1 MRVLHWR
8 AGFCYVYTNMAA
20 RKGKTSNVR
29 REALGILMQ
38 GAWVLLLLA
47 LASYDAKDTADW
59 AADTHATLNYIGPV
73 GAWVA
78 WGVFRTFGLAGFL
91 TPLLLAVWGLMM
103 VFRSGDRVWPRVL
116 WMLGLL
122 CGVCVLMDI
131 QLPFWDGVAPERFNL
146 DQMPGGFA
154 GLFLGRMFITN
165 FLGKVGAA
173 IISVAVIVGG
183 LFFVSQTHPA
193 ELWGALQDAWY
204 RWQERRE
211 ERAAQHRTAQEQ
223 AEREAILLERERLKL
238 ERELEKE
245 RRIQEKEARRQEQE
259 TRRQQKEDEQ
269 QAKEDARR
277 REAEERVRRE
287 REEAAAREQEEAAR
301 KAAFMKRL
309 AEQQK
314 AEAEKKA
321 AEERLAKQ
329 ARAEAEKAAK
339 QQAAEEANRPAPKWA
354 LPPLSLLQPIPEGAG
369 ARAGADELEKT
380 IHIIRATLAEF
391 GIEAEVTHV
400 EQGPVVTR
408 YELLPAANVKIERIG
423 NLANNITLALKA
435 ESIRVQA
442 PIPGKGVVGIEVPNR
457 SAAPVVLRQLLESAA
472 WSTSKAAL
480 PLALGQDVGGHIL
493 MADLASLPH
502 MLIAGATGQGK
513 TVCMNSILAGLLMT
527 RTPEDLRLILIDPK
541 IVEFSGYN
549 DLPHLETPV
558 ITDAKKVVNALRI
571 AIQEMEKRFKLF
583 HRAKVRDI
591 RSFNQRPKAEQAA
604 LFDAAAP
611 AAPAADAAADDA
623 ADLPPAAPDEG
634 AEEPLPDRLPYW
646 VIIIDELADLML
658 TAQQDIEP
666 RIQKLTQLARATG
679 IHMIIATQRPTV
691 DIITGT
697 IKSNIPGRVAFKVA
711 QKNDSRV
718 VIDQEG
724 ADKLV
729 GKGDMLVLTGAN
741 KLIRAQGAWTKD
753 EEIQAIADHW
763 KQQGKPRFDARFTA
777 KESAGGGVGL
787 PDAPEED
794 EELIQQAIEVIRQTR
809 RASTSSIQRR
819 LRIGYT
825 RAARL
830 IDILEEK
837 GMVGPPRGAEPREIL
852 FDLDGFGA
860 AGSELGG
867 DDEDDNTP
875 PA

>member
-1 MRVLHWR
+1 
-8 AGFCYVYTNMAA
+8 MAA
-20 RKGKTSNVR
+20 KKSNSTNVR

-38 GAWVLLLLA
+38 GLWVLLLLA
-47 LASYDAKDTADW
+47 LASYDAKDTVDW
-59 AADTHATLNYIGPV
+59 ASETPSTLNYIGPV

-78 WGVFRTFGLAGFL
+78 WAVFRLFGLAGFL
-91 TPLLLAVWGLMM
+91 VPILLASWGLMM

-116 WMLGLL
+116 WMLGIL

-193 ELWGALQDAWY
+193 ELWGALQDAWN

-223 AEREAILLERERLKL
+223 AEREALLLERERLKL

-245 RRIQEKEARRQEQE
+245 RRLQEKEARRL
-259 TRRQQKEDEQ
+259 QKEQEQ
-269 QAKEDARR
+269 QAKDDARR
-277 REAEERVRRE
+277 QEAEERVRRE
-287 REEAAAREQEEAAR
+287 REEAAAREKEEAAR
-301 KAAFMKRL
+301 KAAFLKRL

-329 ARAEAEKAAK
+329 ARAEADKTARQRE
-339 QQAAEEANRPAPKWA
+339 EEADRPPPKWA
-354 LPPLSLLQPIPEGAG
+354 LPPMTLLQPIPEGAA
-369 ARAGADELEKT
+369 ARAGAAELEKT
-380 IHIIRATLAEF
+380 IHVIRATLAEF

-408 YELLPAANVKIERIG
+408 YELLPAANVKVERIG
-423 NLANNITLALKA
+423 NLANNLTLALKA
-435 ESIRVQA
+435 DSIRVQA

-472 WSTSKAAL
+472 WTTSKAAL
-480 PLALGQDVGGHIL
+480 PLALGQDVGGHVL
-493 MADLASLPH
+493 MADLAALPH
-502 MLIAGATGQGK
+502 LLIAGATGQGK

-541 IVEFSGYN
+541 IVEFSGYA

-591 RSFNQRPKAEQAA
+591 RSYNQRPKAEQPA
-604 LFDAAAP
+604 LFDAAAGTGP
-611 AAPAADAAADDA
+611 EPEEADAAPAAE
-623 ADLPPAAPDEG
+623 P

-741 KLIRAQGAWTKD
+741 KLVRAQGAWTKD

-763 KQQGKPRFDARFTA
+763 KQQGKPRYDDRFTA
-777 KESAGGGVGL
+777 KESAGGGGL

-794 EELIQQAIEVIRQTR
+794 EELIQQAIEVIRATR

-852 FDLDGFGA
+852 FDLDGFG
-860 AGSELGG
+860 GSPDGG
-867 DDEDDNTP
+867 DAADDDDLP

>member
-1 MRVLHWR
+1 M
-8 AGFCYVYTNMAA
+8 AGK
-20 RKGKTSNVR
+20 KGKLANVR

-38 GAWVLLLLA
+38 GVWILLLLA
-47 LASYDAKDTADW
+47 LASYDAKDTSDW
-59 AADTHATLNYIGPV
+59 ASGAPSTVNYIGPV
-73 GAWVA
+73 GAWAA
-78 WGVFRTFGLAGFL
+78 WGVFRLFGLGGFL
-91 TPLLLAVWGLMM
+91 FPLLLAIWGLWLI
-103 VFRSGDRVWPRVL
+103 FQSGERTWPRVL
-116 WMLGLL
+116 WMLGILS
-122 CGVCVLMDI
+122 GVCVLMDL
-131 QLPFWDGVAPERFNL
+131 QMPFWNEISPERFNL
-146 DQMPGGFA
+146 NKMPGGFA
-154 GLFLGRMFITN
+154 GLFLGRMFIAN
-165 FLGKVGAA
+165 FLGVVGAA
-173 IISVAVIVGG
+173 IISLATIVGG
-183 LFFVSQTHPA
+183 LFFVSQTHPL
-193 ELWGALQDAWY
+193 ELWGALVDAWN

-223 AEREAILLERERLKL
+223 AEREALLLERERLKL

-245 RRIQEKEARRQEQE
+245 RRVQEREDRRLQREREQE
-259 TRRQQKEDEQ
+259 EKTTARQ
-269 QAKEDARR
+269 

-287 REEAAAREQEEAAR
+287 REEAAEREQEEAAR
-301 KAAFMKRL
+301 KAAFLKRL

-314 AEAEKKA
+314 AEADKKA

-339 QQAAEEANRPAPKWA
+339 TAAEEANRPAPKWV
-354 LPPLSLLQPIPEGAG
+354 LPSQALLQPIPEGAG

-408 YELLPAANVKIERIG
+408 YELLPAANVKVERIG

-435 ESIRVQA
+435 DSIRVQA

-457 SAAPVVLRQLLESAA
+457 SAAPVVLRQLFESAA
-472 WSTSKAAL
+472 WTTSKAAL
-480 PLALGQDVGGHIL
+480 PLALGQDVGGHVL
-493 MADLASLPH
+493 MADLAALPH

-527 RTPEDLRLILIDPK
+527 RTPEELRLILIDPK

-549 DLPHLETPV
+549 DLPHLLVPV
-558 ITDAKKVVNALRI
+558 ITDAKKVITGLRW
-571 AIQEMEKRFKLF
+571 AIQEMEKRFKMF
-583 HRAKVRDI
+583 HEAKVRDI
-591 RSFNQRPKAEQAA
+591 RSFNQRPKAEQPA
-604 LFDAAAP
+604 LFGAEAAGAP
-611 AAPAADAAADDA
+611 PVPA
-623 ADLPPAAPDEG
+623 EG
-634 AEEPLPDRLPYW
+634 AEPAAAAEEAPPEALPDRLPYV

-666 RIQKLTQLARATG
+666 QIQKLTQLARATG

-718 VIDQEG
+718 IIDQEG

-741 KLIRAQGAWTKD
+741 KLVRAQGAWTKD

-763 KQQGKPRFDARFTA
+763 KRQGKPRF
-777 KESAGGGVGL
+777 ESALQAKIEGKGGVDL
-787 PDAPEED
+787 PEAPEED
-794 EELIQQAIEVIRQTR
+794 EELIQQAIEVIRMTR

-837 GMVGPPRGAEPREIL
+837 GMVGPSRGAEPREIL
-852 FDLDGFGA
+852 FDLDGFGSA
-860 AGSELGG
+860 ADAGGG
-867 DDEDDNTP
+867 DEENP
-875 PA
+875 QA

>member
-1 MRVLHWR
+1 M
-8 AGFCYVYTNMAA
+8 AGK
-20 RKGKTSNVR
+20 KGKLANVR
-29 REALGILMQ
+29 REAAGILMQ
-38 GAWVLLLLA
+38 GLWVLLLLA
-47 LASYDAKDTADW
+47 LASYDAKDTSDW
-59 AADTHATLNYIGPV
+59 ASEAPSTLNYIGPV
-73 GAWVA
+73 GAWAA
-78 WGVFRTFGLAGFL
+78 WGVFRLFGLAGFL
-91 TPLLLAVWGLMM
+91 FPLLLAVWGLWMIL
-103 VFRSGDRVWPRVL
+103 RSGERAWPRVL
-116 WMLGLL
+116 WMLGIL

-131 QLPFWDGVAPERFNL
+131 QMPFWNEVSPERFNL
-146 DQMPGGFA
+146 NKMPGGFA

-165 FLGKVGAA
+165 FLGVVGAA
-173 IISVAVIVGG
+173 IVSLATIVGG

-211 ERAAQHRTAQEQ
+211 ERAAKHRTAQEQ

-245 RRIQEKEARRQEQE
+245 RRIQEKEARRQ
-259 TRRQQKEDEQ
+259 QKEDEQ

-287 REEAAAREQEEAAR
+287 REETAAREKEESAR

-314 AEAEKKA
+314 AEADKKA

-339 QQAAEEANRPAPKWA
+339 QQAAEEANRPAPKWS
-354 LPPLSLLQPIPEGAG
+354 LPPMTLLQPIPEGAG

-457 SAAPVVLRQLLESAA
+457 SAAPVVLRQLFESAA
-472 WSTSKAAL
+472 WTTSKAAL
-480 PLALGQDVGGHIL
+480 PLALGQDVGGHVL
-493 MADLASLPH
+493 MADLAALPH

-604 LFDAAAP
+604 LFDSAAP
-611 AAPAADAAADDA
+611 AAPAEEEAGDA
-623 ADLPPAAPDEG
+623 ADLPPLAPDG
-634 AEEPLPDRLPYW
+634 AAEEPLPDRLPYW

-763 KQQGKPRFDARFTA
+763 KQQGKPRFDSRFTA
-777 KESAGGGVGL
+777 KESAGGGIGL

-837 GMVGPPRGAEPREIL
+837 GMVGPPRGAEAREIL

-860 AGSELGG
+860 AGTPDG
-867 DDEDDNTP
+867 DSEDDPQARMDT
-875 PA
+875 

>member
-1 MRVLHWR
+1 
-8 AGFCYVYTNMAA
+8 MAA
-20 RKGKTSNVR
+20 KKTNSTNVR

-38 GAWVLLLLA
+38 GLWVLLLLA
-47 LASYDAKDTADW
+47 LASYDAKDTVDW
-59 AADTHATLNYIGPV
+59 ASETPATLNYIGPV

-78 WGVFRTFGLAGFL
+78 WAVFRLFGLAGFL
-91 TPLLLAVWGLMM
+91 VPILLASWGLMM

-116 WMLGLL
+116 WMLGIL

-165 FLGKVGAA
+165 FLGQVGAA
-173 IISVAVIVGG
+173 IISVAVVVGG

-193 ELWGALQDAWY
+193 ELWGALQDAWN

-223 AEREAILLERERLKL
+223 AEREALLLERERLKL

-245 RRIQEKEARRQEQE
+245 RRLQEKEARRL
-259 TRRQQKEDEQ
+259 QKEQEQ
-269 QAKEDARR
+269 QAKDDARR
-277 REAEERVRRE
+277 QEAEERVRRE

-301 KAAFMKRL
+301 KAAFLKRL

-339 QQAAEEANRPAPKWA
+339 HQAAEEADQPPPKWA
-354 LPPLSLLQPIPEGAG
+354 LPPMTLLQPIPEGAA
-369 ARAGADELEKT
+369 ARAGAAELEKT
-380 IHIIRATLAEF
+380 IHVIRATLAEF

-408 YELLPAANVKIERIG
+408 YELLPAANVKVERIG
-423 NLANNITLALKA
+423 ALSNNITLALKA
-435 ESIRVQA
+435 DSIRVQA

-457 SAAPVVLRQLLESAA
+457 SAAPVVLRQLLESAS
-472 WSTSKAAL
+472 WTTSKAAL

-493 MADLASLPH
+493 MADLAALPH
-502 MLIAGATGQGK
+502 LLIAGATGQGK

-527 RTPEDLRLILIDPK
+527 QTPEELRLILIDPK

-591 RSFNQRPKAEQAA
+591 RSFNQRPKAEQPA
-604 LFDAAAP
+604 LFDAAAGAEP
-611 AAPAADAAADDA
+611 NPDEADAAPAAE
-623 ADLPPAAPDEG
+623 P
-634 AEEPLPDRLPYW
+634 AEEPLPERLPYW

-679 IHMIIATQRPTV
+679 IHMVIATQRPTV

-741 KLIRAQGAWTKD
+741 KLVRAQGAWTKD

-763 KQQGKPRFDARFTA
+763 KQQGKPRFDERFTA
-777 KESAGGGVGL
+777 KEGAAGGVGL

-794 EELIQQAIEVIRQTR
+794 EELIQQAIEVIRMTR

-852 FDLDGFGA
+852 FDLDGFG
-860 AGSELGG
+860 GSGDGG
-867 DDEDDNTP
+867 DESADDELP

>member
-1 MRVLHWR
+1 L
-8 AGFCYVYTNMAA
+8 T
-20 RKGKTSNVR
+20 NVR

-38 GAWVLLLLA
+38 GLWVLLLLA
-47 LASYDAKDTADW
+47 LVSYTWLDIPRD
-59 AADTHATLNYIGPV
+59 HAPSNSETVNYIGPA
-73 GAWVA
+73 GAWAA
-78 WGVFRTFGLAGFL
+78 WAVFNVFGLAGFL
-91 TPLLLAVWGLMM
+91 FPLMLAVWGLLMI
-103 VFRSGDRVWPRVL
+103 VQSGERVWPRVL
-116 WMLGLL
+116 WMLGILA
-122 CGVCVLMDI
+122 GICVLVDI
-131 QLPFWDGVAPERFNL
+131 QLPFWNQMSPERFNL
-146 DQMPGGFA
+146 NQMPGGFV
-154 GLFLGRMFITN
+154 GLFLGRMLLTN
-165 FLGKVGAA
+165 FLGVVGAA
-173 IISVAVIVGG
+173 IISMVVVIGG
-183 LFFVSQTHPA
+183 FFFVSQTHPA
-193 ELWGALQDAWY
+193 ELWRALGELWA

-211 ERAAQHRTAQEQ
+211 ERAASHRTAQEQ
-223 AEREAILLERERLKL
+223 AEREALLLERERLKL
-238 ERELEKE
+238 ERELQKE
-245 RRIQEKEARRQEQE
+245 RRLQEKEDRRRQKDREQE
-259 TRRQQKEDEQ
+259 EKE
-269 QAKEDARR
+269 AARH

-287 REEAAAREQEEAAR
+287 KEEAAAREKEEAAR
-301 KAAFMKRL
+301 KAAFLKRL

-314 AEAEKKA
+314 AEEEKKA
-321 AEERLAKQ
+321 AEERAAKQ
-329 ARAEAEKAAK
+329 ARLDAERSAK
-339 QQAAEEANRPAPKWA
+339 RVEEEANVPPPKWV
-354 LPPLSLLQPIPEGAG
+354 LPPLSLLQPVPPGAG

-380 IHIIRATLAEF
+380 IHAIRATLAEF

-408 YELLPAANVKIERIG
+408 YELLPAANVKVERIG
-423 NLANNITLALKA
+423 ALSNNLTLALKA
-435 ESIRVQA
+435 DSIRVQA

-457 SAAPVVLRQLLESAA
+457 SAAPVVLRQLMESAS
-472 WSTSKAAL
+472 WTTSKAAL
-480 PLALGQDVGGHIL
+480 PLALGQDVGGHVL
-493 MADLASLPH
+493 MADLAALPH
-502 MLIAGATGQGK
+502 LLIAGATGQGK

-527 RTPEDLRLILIDPK
+527 QTPEELRLILIDPK

-591 RSFNQRPKAEQAA
+591 RSYNQRPKTEQPA
-604 LFDAAAP
+604 LFATAAGAEP
-611 AAPAADAAADDA
+611 NPEEA
-623 ADLPPAAPDEG
+623 EG
-634 AEEPLPDRLPYW
+634 APTAEPSEEPLPDRLPYW

-691 DIITGT
+691 DIVTGT

-741 KLIRAQGAWTKD
+741 KLVRAQGAWTKD

-763 KQQGKPRFDARFTA
+763 KQQGKPRYDERFTV
-777 KESAGGGVGL
+777 KEGNGGGVGL

-837 GMVGPPRGAEPREIL
+837 GMVGPPRGSEAREIL
-852 FDLDGFGA
+852 FDLDGFAA
-860 AGSELGG
+860 AGTEDGG
-867 DDEDDNTP
+867 AENP
-875 PA
+875 QA

>member
-1 MRVLHWR
+1 MHWR
-8 AGFCYVYTNMAA
+8 EGVCYIYTNMAGK
-20 RKGKTSNVR
+20 KGKLANVR
-29 REALGILMQ
+29 REATGILMQ
-38 GAWVLLLLA
+38 AAWVLLLLA
-47 LASYDAKDTADW
+47 LVSYTWLDIPWEHSPSNSPTA
-59 AADTHATLNYIGPV
+59 NYIGPV
-73 GAWVA
+73 GAWAA
-78 WGVFRTFGLAGFL
+78 WGVFKLFGLAGFL
-91 TPLLLAVWGLMM
+91 FPLLLAVWGVLMI
-103 VFRSGDRVWPRVL
+103 VQSGERVWPRVL
-116 WMLGLL
+116 WMLGILS
-122 CGVCVLMDI
+122 GICVLVDI
-131 QLPFWDGVAPERFNL
+131 QSEFWNRMSMERLNL
-146 DQMPGGFA
+146 SQMPGGLI
-154 GLFLGRMFITN
+154 GYFLGRLLLTN
-165 FLGKVGAA
+165 FLGVVGSA
-173 IISVAVIVGG
+173 IVCVGVMVGG

-193 ELWGALQDAWY
+193 ELWRALVDAWY

-211 ERAAQHRTAQEQ
+211 ERAALHRTAQEQ
-223 AEREAILLERERLKL
+223 AEREAVLLERERLKL

-245 RRIQEKEARRQEQE
+245 RRIQEREDRRL
-259 TRRQQKEDEQ
+259 QKEREQ
-269 QAKEDARR
+269 QG
-277 REAEERVRRE
+277 
-287 REEAAAREQEEAAR
+287 REEARQREVEERLRREKEETAAREKEEAAR
-301 KAAFMKRL
+301 KASFLKRL
-309 AEQQK
+309 ADQQK
-314 AEAEKKA
+314 AEEEKKA
-321 AEERLAKQ
+321 AEERAAKQ
-329 ARAEAEKAAK
+329 ARLEAEKNAK
-339 QQAAEEANRPAPKWA
+339 MAAEEANRPAPKWA
-354 LPPLSLLQPIPEGAG
+354 LPPMTLLQPVPEGAG

-380 IHIIRATLAEF
+380 IQTIRNTLAEF

-408 YELLPAANVKIERIG
+408 YELLPAANVKVERIG
-423 NLANNITLALKA
+423 ALANNITLALKA
-435 ESIRVQA
+435 ESVRVQA

-472 WSTSKAAL
+472 WTTSKAAL
-480 PLALGQDVGGHIL
+480 PLALGQDVGGHVL
-493 MADLASLPH
+493 MADLAALPH

-549 DLPHLETPV
+549 DLPHLLVPV
-558 ITDAKKVVNALRI
+558 ITDAKKVISGLRV

-583 HRAKVRDI
+583 HQAGVRDI
-591 RSFNQRPKAEQAA
+591 RSFNQRPKAEQTA
-604 LFDAAAP
+604 LFEGDS
-611 AAPAADAAADDA
+611 DEK
-623 ADLPPAAPDEG
+623 PPAEGEEAPEEG
-634 AEEPLPDRLPYW
+634 EGAAGAEAEEPLPDRLPYW

-718 VIDQEG
+718 VLDQEG

-741 KLIRAQGAWTKD
+741 KLVRAQGAWTKD

-763 KQQGKPRFDARFTA
+763 KRQGHPRFDSRLLA
-777 KESAGGGVGL
+777 KDGKGGGGVDL

-837 GMVGPPRGAEPREIL
+837 GMVGPPRGSEAREIL

-860 AGSELGG
+860 AAGADAG
-867 DDEDDNTP
+867 DEEKP
-875 PA
+875 QA

>member
-1 MRVLHWR
+1 M
-8 AGFCYVYTNMAA
+8 AGK
-20 RKGKTSNVR
+20 KGKLANVR
-29 REALGILMQ
+29 REAAGILMQ
-38 GAWVLLLLA
+38 GLWILLLLA
-47 LASYDAKDTADW
+47 LASYDAKDTSDW
-59 AADTHATLNYIGPV
+59 ASGAPSTLNYIGPV
-73 GAWVA
+73 GAWAA
-78 WGVFRTFGLAGFL
+78 WGVFRLFGLAGFL
-91 TPLLLAVWGLMM
+91 VPLLLAVWGLWMI
-103 VFRSGDRVWPRVL
+103 VQSGERTWPRVL
-116 WMLGLL
+116 WMLGIL

-131 QLPFWDGVAPERFNL
+131 QMPFWNEVSPERFNL
-146 DQMPGGFA
+146 NKMPGGFA

-165 FLGKVGAA
+165 FLGVVGAA
-173 IISVAVIVGG
+173 IISLAVIVGG

-193 ELWGALQDAWY
+193 ELWGALVDAWN
-204 RWQERRE
+204 RWRERRE
-211 ERAAQHRTAQEQ
+211 ERAALHRTAQEQ
-223 AEREAILLERERLKL
+223 AEREALLLERERLKL

-245 RRIQEKEARRQEQE
+245 RRIQEKEDRRRQ
-259 TRRQQKEDEQ
+259 KEEEQ
-269 QAKEDARR
+269 QAKQEARQ

-287 REEAAAREQEEAAR
+287 REEAAAREKEEAAR
-301 KAAFMKRL
+301 KATFMKRL
-309 AEQQK
+309 ADQQK
-314 AEAEKKA
+314 AEEEKKA
-321 AEERLAKQ
+321 AEERAAKQ

-339 QQAAEEANRPAPKWA
+339 RQAEEASLPAPKWA
-354 LPPLSLLQPIPEGAG
+354 LPPMSLLQPVPQGAG

-380 IHIIRATLAEF
+380 IHVIRATLAEF

-408 YELLPAANVKIERIG
+408 YELLPAAGVKLERIG
-423 NLANNITLALKA
+423 ALSNNLTLALKA
-435 ESIRVQA
+435 DSIRVQA

-457 SAAPVVLRQLLESAA
+457 SAAPVVLRQLMESAT
-472 WSTSKAAL
+472 WTTSKASL
-480 PLALGQDVGGHIL
+480 PLALGQDVGGHVL

-527 RTPEDLRLILIDPK
+527 RTPEELRLILIDPK

-591 RSFNQRPKAEQAA
+591 RSYNQRPKAEQTDLFEAA
-604 LFDAAAP
+604 AEAAP
-611 AAPAADAAADDA
+611 AEEAEAEAAVEAFPAATNEA
-623 ADLPPAAPDEG
+623 G
-634 AEEPLPDRLPYW
+634 EEPLPDRLPYW

-763 KQQGKPRFDARFTA
+763 KLQGKPRYDARFTA
-777 KESAGGGVGL
+777 KETGAGGVGL

-794 EELIQQAIEVIRQTR
+794 EELIQQAIEVIRTTR

-852 FDLDGFGA
+852 FDLDGYGTA
-860 AGSELGG
+860 SPADG
-867 DDEDDNTP
+867 DGEDDSQARMDT
-875 PA
+875 

>member
-1 MRVLHWR
+1 M
-8 AGFCYVYTNMAA
+8 AGK
-20 RKGKTSNVR
+20 KGKLANVR

-38 GAWVLLLLA
+38 GVWILLLLA
-47 LASYDAKDTADW
+47 LASYDAKDTSDW
-59 AADTHATLNYIGPV
+59 ASGAPSTVNYIGPV
-73 GAWVA
+73 GAWAA
-78 WGVFRTFGLAGFL
+78 WGVFRLFGLGGFL
-91 TPLLLAVWGLMM
+91 FPLLLAIWGLWLI
-103 VFRSGDRVWPRVL
+103 FQSGERTWPRVL
-116 WMLGLL
+116 WMLGIL
-122 CGVCVLMDI
+122 CGVCVLMDL
-131 QLPFWDGVAPERFNL
+131 QMPFWNEISPERFNL
-146 DQMPGGFA
+146 NKMPGGFA
-154 GLFLGRMFITN
+154 GLFLGRMFIAN
-165 FLGKVGAA
+165 FLGVVGAA
-173 IISVAVIVGG
+173 IISLATIVGG
-183 LFFVSQTHPA
+183 LFFVSQTHPL
-193 ELWGALQDAWY
+193 ELWGALVDAWN

-223 AEREAILLERERLKL
+223 AEREALLLERERLKL

-245 RRIQEKEARRQEQE
+245 RRVQEREDRRLQREREQE
-259 TRRQQKEDEQ
+259 EKTTARQ
-269 QAKEDARR
+269 

-287 REEAAAREQEEAAR
+287 REEAAEREQEEAAR
-301 KAAFMKRL
+301 KAAFLKRL

-314 AEAEKKA
+314 AEADKKA

-339 QQAAEEANRPAPKWA
+339 TAAEEANRPAPKWV
-354 LPPLSLLQPIPEGAG
+354 LPSQALLQPIPEGAG

-408 YELLPAANVKIERIG
+408 YELLPAANVKVERIG

-435 ESIRVQA
+435 DSIRVQA

-472 WSTSKAAL
+472 WTTSKAAL
-480 PLALGQDVGGHIL
+480 PLALGQDVGGHVL
-493 MADLASLPH
+493 MADLAALPH

-527 RTPEDLRLILIDPK
+527 RTPEELRLILIDPK

-549 DLPHLETPV
+549 DLPHLLVPV
-558 ITDAKKVVNALRI
+558 ITDAKKVITGLRW
-571 AIQEMEKRFKLF
+571 AIQEMEKRFKMF
-583 HRAKVRDI
+583 HEAKVRDI
-591 RSFNQRPKAEQAA
+591 RSFNQRPKAEQPA
-604 LFDAAAP
+604 LFGTEAAGAAPVPAAGAEPAAA
-611 AAPAADAAADDA
+611 
-623 ADLPPAAPDEG
+623 
-634 AEEPLPDRLPYW
+634 AEEASPETLPDRLPYV

-666 RIQKLTQLARATG
+666 QIQKLTQLARATG

-718 VIDQEG
+718 IIDQEG

-741 KLIRAQGAWTKD
+741 KLVRAQGAWTKD
-753 EEIQAIADHW
+753 EEIQTIADHW
-763 KQQGKPRFDARFTA
+763 KRQGKPRF
-777 KESAGGGVGL
+777 ESALQAKIEGRGGVDL
-787 PDAPEED
+787 PEAPEED
-794 EELIQQAIEVIRQTR
+794 EELIQQAIEVIRMTR

-837 GMVGPPRGAEPREIL
+837 GMVGPSRGAEPREIL
-852 FDLDGFGA
+852 FDLDGFGSA
-860 AGSELGG
+860 ADAGGG
-867 DDEDDNTP
+867 DEENP
-875 PA
+875 QA

>member
-1 MRVLHWR
+1 M
-8 AGFCYVYTNMAA
+8 AGK
-20 RKGKTSNVR
+20 KGKLANVR

-38 GAWVLLLLA
+38 GVWILLLLA
-47 LASYDAKDTADW
+47 LASYDAKDTSDW
-59 AADTHATLNYIGPV
+59 ASGAPSTVNYIGPV
-73 GAWVA
+73 GAWAA
-78 WGVFRTFGLAGFL
+78 WGVFRLFGLGGFL
-91 TPLLLAVWGLMM
+91 FPLLLAIWGLWLI
-103 VFRSGDRVWPRVL
+103 FQSGERTWPRVL
-116 WMLGLL
+116 WMLGVL
-122 CGVCVLMDI
+122 CGVCVLMDL
-131 QLPFWDGVAPERFNL
+131 QMPFWNEISPERFNL
-146 DQMPGGFA
+146 NKMPGGFA
-154 GLFLGRMFITN
+154 GLFLGRMFIAN
-165 FLGKVGAA
+165 FLGVVGAA
-173 IISVAVIVGG
+173 IISLATIVGG
-183 LFFVSQTHPA
+183 LFFVSQTHPL
-193 ELWGALQDAWY
+193 ELWGALVDAWN

-223 AEREAILLERERLKL
+223 AEREALLLERERLKL

-245 RRIQEKEARRQEQE
+245 RRVQEREDRRLQREREQE
-259 TRRQQKEDEQ
+259 EKTTARQ
-269 QAKEDARR
+269 

-287 REEAAAREQEEAAR
+287 REEAAEREQEEAAR
-301 KAAFMKRL
+301 KAAFLKRL

-314 AEAEKKA
+314 AEADKKA

-339 QQAAEEANRPAPKWA
+339 QQAAEDANRPAPKWS
-354 LPPLSLLQPIPEGAG
+354 LPPMTLLQPVPEGAG

-408 YELLPAANVKIERIG
+408 YELLPAANVKVERIG

-435 ESIRVQA
+435 DSIRVQA

-457 SAAPVVLRQLLESAA
+457 SAAPVVLRQLFESAA
-472 WSTSKAAL
+472 WTTSKAAL
-480 PLALGQDVGGHIL
+480 PLALGQDVGGHVL
-493 MADLASLPH
+493 MADLAALPH

-527 RTPEDLRLILIDPK
+527 RTPEELRLILIDPK

-558 ITDAKKVVNALRI
+558 ITDAKKVVNSLRI

-591 RSFNQRPKAEQAA
+591 RSFNQRPKAEQTA

-611 AAPAADAAADDA
+611 AAPAADAAAEDA
-623 ADLPPAAPDEG
+623 AELPPAAPNEA

-729 GKGDMLVLTGAN
+729 
-741 KLIRAQGAWTKD
+741 RAQGAWTKD
-753 EEIQAIADHW
+753 EEIQSIADHW
-763 KQQGKPRFDARFTA
+763 KRQGKPRF
-777 KESAGGGVGL
+777 ESALQAKMEGKGGVDL

-867 DDEDDNTP
+867 DDEDDPAP